1 MNNCISFYKKKKKK
15 TGWNKEKKETVIGK
29 VAMLV
34 LQEERM

>member
-1 MNNCISFYKKKKKK
+1 MNNCISFYKKKKK